1 MIEVKENIDYK
12 MKHKDKAQAELFKT
26 DVTWFHIFKE
36 LIRNGTWARMSSNA
50 KSLYPVI
57 KAYINWESGSAF
69 PSIDTLQEYSGLARA
84 SVIKALKELEVEG
97 LLLKTTTKGR
107 HSNYTLVEK
116 FDVKDE
122 EGRPA
127 ASVSFDYLPA
137 YVGDAVTELKNFVA
151 QGLTLP
157 DGKTNFIKIENL
169 TLNIAHGGN
178 NITNNIRAGMEEA
191 TLMKGIKDMLAKKDT
206 AEAKLVSDMA
216 EKYSKSTE

>member
-1 MIEVKENIDYK
+1 MGKNEQQCKIT
-12 MKHKDKAQAELFKT
+12 LP
-26 DVTWFHIFKE
+26 
-36 LIRNGTWARMSSNA
+36 SNQGIHQ
-50 KSLYPVI
+50 LG
-57 KAYINWESGSAF
+57 ESGSAF

-84 SVIKALKELEVEG
+84 SVIKALKELEIEG

-137 YVGDAVTELKNFVA
+137 YVSDAVTELKNFVA

-178 NITNNIRAGMEEA
+178 NITNNIKVMNGR
-191 TLMKGIKDMLAKKDT
+191 
-206 AEAKLVSDMA
+206 S
-216 EKYSKSTE
+216 YSYQG